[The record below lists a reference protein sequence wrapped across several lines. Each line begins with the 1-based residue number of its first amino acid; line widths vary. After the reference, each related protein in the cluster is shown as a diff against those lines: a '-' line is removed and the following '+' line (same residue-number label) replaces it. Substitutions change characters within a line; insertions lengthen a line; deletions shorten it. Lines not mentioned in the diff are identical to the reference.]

1 MNNTITR
8 CFKRFSEIYPTKGM
22 RQMISDRKMDM
33 SSFLVDSYFTAY
45 ESRAKYMMGSSDPES
60 LPLKEIVS
68 DLSAYV
74 DEPLSYALGNG
85 YLPLREK
92 LSTLY
97 ESITPDQI
105 AIMNGG
111 EETIYVAMHA
121 LLKPGDEIV
130 VQMPSYQS
138 LSVIAKEIGCSII
151 EYRPDF
157 EEKWAFDPEL
167 LKTKI
172 TPKTRLLILNYPHN
186 PTGTCLTDSE
196 MGSVAEL
203 CRKHDLYL
211 IADEVYRF
219 LRMNECCSDA
229 SFADLY
235 ENTVALGSFSKTFAA
250 PGLRLGWVA
259 TKSSELL
266 HRLLAYRHFTSTCSN
281 LPCQWIASE
290 LLNKRDTILQR
301 NNAIV
306 RRNAAL
312 LGQFLTKHADLF
324 AYVPPQGATMAY
336 VKLLGGQGAMDFC
349 MEILEHT
356 GVLIVP
362 SSVLDNSDEYL
373 RIGLGRESFPKCIQL
388 LNEYLSDRRK

>member
-1 MNNTITR
+1 
-8 CFKRFSEIYPTKGM
+8 
-22 RQMISDRKMDM
+22 MDM
-33 SSFLVDSYFTAY
+33 NSFLVDAYFTEY
-45 ESRAKYMMGSSDPES
+45 ESKANYMMGSSDPES
-60 LPLKEIVS
+60 LPLKEVVS
-68 DLSAYV
+68 DLYKYA

-92 LSTLY
+92 LSALY
-97 ESITPDQI
+97 ETVSPEQI
-105 AIMNGG
+105 AMMNGG
-111 EETIYVAMHA
+111 EEAIYVAMRA

-151 EYRPDF
+151 EYRPSF
-157 EEKWAFDPEL
+157 EERWAFDLET

-186 PTGTCLTDSE
+186 PTGACLTDSE
-196 MGSVAEL
+196 MASIAAL
-203 CRKHDLYL
+203 CRKHRLYL

-219 LRMNECCSDA
+219 LRMDESCSDA

-235 ENTVALGSFSKTFAA
+235 ENAVALGSFSKTFAA
-250 PGLRLGWVA
+250 PGLRLGWAA
-259 TKSSELL
+259 TKSPELM
-266 HRLLAYRHFTSTCSN
+266 HKLLAYRHFTSTCSN

-290 LLNKRDTILQR
+290 LLNNRETIMQR
-301 NNAIV
+301 NNSIV
-306 RRNAAL
+306 RQNAVL
-312 LGQFLTKHADLF
+312 LEHFMQLHLDLF
-324 AYVPPQGATMAY
+324 SYVPPRGATMAY

-362 SSVLDNSDEYL
+362 SSVLESSDEYL
-373 RIGLGRESFPKCIQL
+373 RIGLCRESFPECIQL
-388 LNEYLSDRRK
+388 VNEYLSNQKNIRRLL